1 MNRDF
6 KGIWIPKE
14 IWLNEDLSAIEKIIY
29 AEICSLDTEK
39 HCTAGNEYLADFCK
53 CSTSVV
59 SRTISKLIDLGL
71 IEQVSFD
78 GRHRVL
84 KTVDKINLK

>member
-14 IWLNEDLSAIEKIIY
+14 IWVNEDLSAIEKIIY

-39 HCTAGNEYLADFCK
+39 HCVAGNEYLADF
-53 CSTSVV
+53 
-59 SRTISKLIDLGL
+59 
-71 IEQVSFD
+71 
-78 GRHRVL
+78 
-84 KTVDKINLK
+84 